1 MRVSSLRQNVAGAQ
15 VECNDSSMRV
25 DPRGTETYNQS
36 RHSCSDPHSRQI
48 YMIRTRIIGTG
59 SYLPERVVTNREV
72 GASLGIEPDAV
83 SRLTGILERRWA
95 APSQA
100 SSDLAVEASR
110 QALEAAGI
118 PASDVGAI
126 VLSTTSPDSVFP
138 STACHVQRMLGCPAI
153 PAFDVA
159 ASCSGFL
166 YGLSM
171 ADAMI
176 RSGQIKTCLVVAAE
190 VKSRSLDPADG
201 DTVLLFGDGA
211 GAVVLRGELE
221 TGQPSRGLMG
231 LRLHA
236 DGAQH
241 GLISIPAGGS
251 RLPTTSDTVEAK
263 GHTLR
268 MQGAPLFRLA
278 VKRLEQAIL
287 EIVKECGVDIHD
299 LAQLVLHQANGR
311 ILSQLTKRLGVS
323 PERVCS
329 VIGRYGN
336 TSSAS
341 VPIALD
347 YAVRSGKIVPH
358 DLVLLGSFGGGV
370 TWAAGL
376 VRW

>member
-1 MRVSSLRQNVAGAQ
+1 
-15 VECNDSSMRV
+15 
-25 DPRGTETYNQS
+25 
-36 RHSCSDPHSRQI
+36 
-48 YMIRTRIIGTG
+48 MIRTKIIGTG
-59 SYLPERVVTNREV
+59 SYLPERVVSNHEV
-72 GASLGIEPDAV
+72 GASLGFEPSAV
-83 SRLTGILERRWA
+83 FRLTGIEERRWA

-100 SSDLAVEASR
+100 SSDLAVEAAR
-110 QALEAAGI
+110 QALEAAGL
-118 PASDVGAI
+118 PVSELGAI
-126 VLSTTSPDSVFP
+126 VLSTTSPDTAFP
-138 STACHVQRMLGCPAI
+138 STACHVQRMLGCVTI

-190 VKSRSLDPADG
+190 VKSRFLDPADS

-211 GAVVLRGELE
+211 GAVVLRGEQE
-221 TGQPSRGLMG
+221 TGQPGQGLLG
-231 LRLHA
+231 IRLHA
-236 DGAQH
+236 DGSQH
-241 GLISIPAGGS
+241 GLITIPAGGS
-251 RLPTTSDTVEAK
+251 RMPTTIGTVEAK
-263 GHTLR
+263 HHTLR

-287 EIVKECGVDIHD
+287 EIVKEFGVEVQD

-311 ILSQLTKRLGVS
+311 ILHQLTKRLGVL
-323 PERVCS
+323 PDRVSS

-341 VPIALD
+341 LPIALD
-347 YAVRSGKIVPH
+347 YAVRSGKILPH
-358 DLVLLGSFGGGV
+358 DIVLLGSFGGGV
-370 TWAAGL
+370 TWATGL

>member
-1 MRVSSLRQNVAGAQ
+1 
-15 VECNDSSMRV
+15 
-25 DPRGTETYNQS
+25 
-36 RHSCSDPHSRQI
+36 
-48 YMIRTRIIGTG
+48 MIRTKIIGTG
-59 SYLPERVVTNREV
+59 SYLPERVVTNCEV
-72 GASLGIEPDAV
+72 GGALGIEPAIV
-83 SRLTGILERRWA
+83 SRLTGIQERRWA
-95 APSQA
+95 AASQA
-100 SSDLAVEASR
+100 SSDLAVEAAR
-110 QALEAAGI
+110 RALEAAGL
-118 PASDVGAI
+118 PVSELGAI

-138 STACHVQRMLGCPAI
+138 STACHVQRMLGCAAI

-176 RSGQIKTCLVVAAE
+176 RSGQVKTCLVVAAE
-190 VKSRSLDPADG
+190 VKSRSLNPTDG

-211 GAVVLRGELE
+211 GAVVLRGEQE
-221 TGQPSRGLMG
+221 TGSPSRGLLG
-231 LRLHA
+231 VRLHA
-236 DGAQH
+236 DGSRH
-241 GLISIPAGGS
+241 GLITIPAGGS
-251 RLPTTSDTVEAK
+251 RMPTTSGTVEAK
-263 GHTLR
+263 SHMLR

-278 VKRLEQAIL
+278 VKRLEQAIR
-287 EIVKECGVDIHD
+287 EIVKEFGVEVQD

-311 ILSQLTKRLGVS
+311 ILDQLTMRLGVL

-347 YAVRSGKIVPH
+347 YAVRSGRILPQ
-358 DLVLLGSFGGGV
+358 DIVLLGSFGGGV
-370 TWAAGL
+370 TWATGL